1 MQALFV
7 YERLV
12 LYIQRPCDWRQQVLA
27 DEEPPIGQ
35 EEQVTVG
42 QLQVHKVNALTA
54 RCAHLTNTKQTHKQ
68 VNQKAI

>member
-1 MQALFV
+1 MQTLFV

-12 LYIQRPCDWRQQVLA
+12 LYIQSPCDWRQQVLA
-27 DEEPPIGQ
+27 DVEPLIGQ

-42 QLQVHKVNALTA
+42 QLQVHKGYALTA
-54 RCAHLTNTKQTHKQ
+54 RYLTNTKQTHKQ

>member
-27 DEEPPIGQ
+27 DVEPLIGQ

-42 QLQVHKVNALTA
+42 QLQVHKVYARTA
-54 RCAHLTNTKQTHKQ
+54 RYLTNKKETHKQ
-68 VNQKAI
+68 VNEKAI